1 MSTPEKDAEALRNAM
16 KGAGTDENAIIKLVA
31 NRTNAQRQKIK
42 LFYKSSYGRDLVE
55 DLKKELSGN
64 FEDAVIALFYD
75 PVEYNCYQLRKAMK
89 GLGTDEDTLIEIIAT
104 RPNWMIKAINK
115 KYQEMYKKNLQK
127 DVESETSGT
136 FKRLL
141 VSLLQGNR
149 SENTHPNQEERT
161 KNAKELY
168 EAGEK
173 NWGTD
178 ESMFNKIFC
187 VRSPLEFAAICKA
200 YHKLTGHTILQAI
213 DKEFSGDSKKLLTA
227 IVYAVISPSEFF
239 ATRVNKAVKGWGT
252 NDNMLIRVLV
262 TRDEIDMP
270 QIKQYYKQL
279 YGKDM
284 LEDVKN
290 DTSGDY
296 KNLLIELA
304 SH

>member
-1 MSTPEKDAEALRNAM
+1 
-16 KGAGTDENAIIKLVA
+16 
-31 NRTNAQRQKIK
+31 
-42 LFYKSSYGRDLVE
+42 
-55 DLKKELSGN
+55 
-64 FEDAVIALFYD
+64 
-75 PVEYNCYQLRKAMK
+75 
-89 GLGTDEDTLIEIIAT
+89 
-104 RPNWMIKAINK
+104 MIKAINK

-187 VRSPLEFAAICKA
+187 VRSPLEFAAIYKA

-252 NDNMLIRVLV
+252 MI
-262 TRDEIDMP
+262 TC
-270 QIKQYYKQL
+270 
-279 YGKDM
+279 
-284 LEDVKN
+284 
-290 DTSGDY
+290 
-296 KNLLIELA
+296 
-304 SH
+304 

>member
-75 PVEYNCYQLRKAMK
+75 PVEYDCYQLRKAMK
-89 GLGTDEDTLIEIIAT
+89 GLGTDEDTLIEIIAI

-136 FKRLL
+136 SKRLL

-149 SENTHPNQEERT
+149 SENTHPNQEER
-161 KNAKELY
+161 KER
-168 EAGEK
+168 ER
-173 NWGTD
+173 
-178 ESMFNKIFC
+178 I
-187 VRSPLEFAAICKA
+187 I
-200 YHKLTGHTILQAI
+200 
-213 DKEFSGDSKKLLTA
+213 
-227 IVYAVISPSEFF
+227 
-239 ATRVNKAVKGWGT
+239 
-252 NDNMLIRVLV
+252 
-262 TRDEIDMP
+262 
-270 QIKQYYKQL
+270 
-279 YGKDM
+279 
-284 LEDVKN
+284 
-290 DTSGDY
+290 
-296 KNLLIELA
+296 
-304 SH
+304 

>member
-75 PVEYNCYQLRKAMK
+75 PVEYDCYQLRKAMK

-178 ESMFNKIFC
+178 VSMFNKIFC

>member
-75 PVEYNCYQLRKAMK
+75 PVEYDCYQLRKAMK

-161 KNAKELY
+161 KKAKELY

-239 ATRVNKAVKGWGT
+239 ANRVNKAVKGWGT
-252 NDNMLIRVLV
+252 NDNMLIRVLL

>member
-75 PVEYNCYQLRKAMK
+75 PVEYDCYLLRKAMK

-227 IVYAVISPSEFF
+227 IVYAVISPSEFL

>member
-16 KGAGTDENAIIKLVA
+16 KGLGTDEDTIIKIVA
-31 NRTNAQRQKIK
+31 NRTNAQRLKIK
-42 LFYKSSYGRDLVE
+42 EYYKSAYGRDLIE

-64 FEDAVIALFYD
+64 FEDATVALFYD
-75 PVEYNCYQLRKAMK
+75 PIEYDCLQLRKAMK

-115 KYQEMYKKNLQK
+115 KYEEMLKRNLIK
-127 DVESETSGT
+127 DVESETSGN
-136 FKRLL
+136 FRRLL

-149 SENTHPNQEERT
+149 SENNQPNIEECN
-161 KNAKELY
+161 KCAKDLY

-173 NWGTD
+173 CWGTD
-178 ESMFNKIFC
+178 ESVFNKIFATK
-187 VRSPLEFAAICKA
+187 SPMEFVVIAKA

-213 DKEFSGDSKKLLTA
+213 DNEFSGDTKKLLRA
-227 IVYAVISPSEFF
+227 IVYAVISPSEYF

-252 NDNMLIRVLV
+252 NDNLLIRVLV
-262 TRDEIDMP
+262 TRDELDMP

-284 LEDVKN
+284 LTDIKN
-290 DTSGDY
+290 DCSGDY
-296 KNLLIELA
+296 QKLLIELA
-304 SH
+304 GH

>member
-75 PVEYNCYQLRKAMK
+75 PVEYDCYQLRKAMK

>member
-75 PVEYNCYQLRKAMK
+75 PVEYDCYQLRKAMK

-104 RPNWMIKAINK
+104 RPNWMIKAISK
-115 KYQEMYKKNLQK
+115 KYQEMYKRNLQK

-149 SENTHPNQEERT
+149 SENTHPNQEKCA
-161 KNAKELY
+161 KNAKDLY

>member
-64 FEDAVIALFYD
+64 FEDAVITLFYD
-75 PVEYNCYQLRKAMK
+75 PVEYDCYQLRKAMK

>member
-75 PVEYNCYQLRKAMK
+75 PVEYDCYQLRKAMK

-127 DVESETSGT
+127 DVENETSGT

-213 DKEFSGDSKKLLTA
+213 DKEFSGDSKKILTA

>member
-1 MSTPEKDAEALRNAM
+1 MKQEKRTGEQM
-16 KGAGTDENAIIKLVA
+16 K
-31 NRTNAQRQKIK
+31 
-42 LFYKSSYGRDLVE
+42 
-55 DLKKELSGN
+55 
-64 FEDAVIALFYD
+64 
-75 PVEYNCYQLRKAMK
+75 
-89 GLGTDEDTLIEIIAT
+89 
-104 RPNWMIKAINK
+104 
-115 KYQEMYKKNLQK
+115 
-127 DVESETSGT
+127 
-136 FKRLL
+136 
-141 VSLLQGNR
+141 
-149 SENTHPNQEERT
+149 
-161 KNAKELY
+161 
-168 EAGEK
+168 
-173 NWGTD
+173 
-178 ESMFNKIFC
+178 MFNKIFC

>member
-75 PVEYNCYQLRKAMK
+75 PVEYDCYQLRKAMK

-168 EAGEK
+168 EAGEN

>member
-75 PVEYNCYQLRKAMK
+75 PVEYDCYQLRKAMK

-213 DKEFSGDSKKLLTA
+213 DKEFSGDSKKILTA

>member
-75 PVEYNCYQLRKAMK
+75 PVEYDCYQLRKAMK

-115 KYQEMYKKNLQK
+115 KYQEMYKRNLQK

-149 SENTHPNQEERT
+149 SESTHPNQEECA
-161 KNAKELY
+161 KNAKDLY

-252 NDNMLIRVLV
+252 N
-262 TRDEIDMP
+262 
-270 QIKQYYKQL
+270 
-279 YGKDM
+279 
-284 LEDVKN
+284 
-290 DTSGDY
+290 
-296 KNLLIELA
+296 
-304 SH
+304 

>member
-1 MSTPEKDAEALRNAM
+1 MNISINTITIYNKNVNTRKGCRGSEKRNE
-16 KGAGTDENAIIKLVA
+16 GAGTDENAIIKLVA

-75 PVEYNCYQLRKAMK
+75 PVEYDCYQLRKAMK

-173 NWGTD
+173 NW
-178 ESMFNKIFC
+178 
-187 VRSPLEFAAICKA
+187 
-200 YHKLTGHTILQAI
+200 
-213 DKEFSGDSKKLLTA
+213 
-227 IVYAVISPSEFF
+227 
-239 ATRVNKAVKGWGT
+239 
-252 NDNMLIRVLV
+252 
-262 TRDEIDMP
+262 
-270 QIKQYYKQL
+270 
-279 YGKDM
+279 
-284 LEDVKN
+284 
-290 DTSGDY
+290 
-296 KNLLIELA
+296 
-304 SH
+304 

>member
-75 PVEYNCYQLRKAMK
+75 PVEYDCYQLRKAMK

-187 VRSPLEFAAICKA
+187 VISPLEFAAICKA

-227 IVYAVISPSEFF
+227 IVYDVISPSEFF

>member
-75 PVEYNCYQLRKAMK
+75 PVEYDCYQLRKAMK
-89 GLGTDEDTLIEIIAT
+89 GLGTDEDTRIEIIAT

-252 NDNMLIRVLV
+252 NDNMLIKVLV

>member
-75 PVEYNCYQLRKAMK
+75 PVEYDCYLLRKAMK

-187 VRSPLEFAAICKA
+187 VRAPLEFAAICKA

-227 IVYAVISPSEFF
+227 IVYDVISPSEFF

>member
-1 MSTPEKDAEALRNAM
+1 MSSPEKDAEALRNAM
-16 KGAGTDENAIIKLVA
+16 KGAGTDEDAIIKLVA

-42 LFYKSSYGRDLVE
+42 LLYKSSFGRDLVE

-64 FEDAVIALFYD
+64 FEDAVVALFYE
-75 PVEYNCYQLRKAMK
+75 PIEYDCHQLRKAMK

-104 RPNWMIKAINK
+104 RPNWMIKAINQ
-115 KYQEMYKKNLQK
+115 KYEEIFKRNLQK

-141 VSLLQGNR
+141 ISLLQGNR
-149 SENTHPNQEERT
+149 SENTKPDMAECE
-161 KNAKELY
+161 KCAKELY

-178 ESMFNKIFC
+178 ESVFNKIF
-187 VRSPLEFAAICKA
+187 VVKSPLEFAQICRC

-227 IVYAVISPSEFF
+227 IVYAVISPSEYF

-252 NDNMLIRVLV
+252 NDNLLIRVLV

-296 KNLLIELA
+296 KKLLIELA
-304 SH
+304 GH